1 MKRKI
6 CAKRWRRMH
15 RRLLK
20 KRIIKTINLQINQT
34 KIKMN
39 KLSSWIN
46 KKTKPMPLLALI
58 VIIKSKMK

>member
-1 MKRKI
+1 
-6 CAKRWRRMH
+6 MH

-39 KLSSWIN
+39 QLSSWIN
-46 KKTKPMPLLALI
+46 KKTKLIPLLALI
-58 VIIKSKMK
+58 VMIKSKMK